1 MDELESSDILPIKQP
16 KEGIN
21 YPVVGVLDTGIASI
35 CDRKTR
41 ISQKRKIRITQG

>member
-1 MDELESSDILPIKQP
+1 MAKK
-16 KEGIN
+16 KEQI
-21 YPVVGVLDTGIASI
+21 PDSQKALIDQ